1 MPKITDA
8 VTHENLVCPFCSLH
22 CDDIKLDLKDN
33 KLYLR
38 NEVPKSCKDKF
49 EKFNQKS
56 YQNQSSKIKGK
67 ICSNDEASNY
77 AKRLLSQSKETIIY
91 NSSSDVNITREL
103 LHSASKINAIIDHV
117 NSPIFLKNVG
127 IFQRRGYMAT
137 SLTEIKNKSDV
148 VILFSNKILNTY
160 PRLLEKFLVPKNS
173 FSINSK
179 NKKIYIIGDKKSNV
193 ADCKLK
199 DKRITFIDFNNKN
212 IPLLLDSL
220 MKRENISELNNTV
233 FSKLSNDIIKS
244 KYLSVLWATSEYSA
258 YKECDQIIHKI
269 SDYVV
274 AINEE
279 TRAGCLCLAGN
290 DGDVSAIQT
299 LGWMTGFPSRI
310 KFTGNYFE
318 YDKDTNNARHLIS
331 LNSCD
336 LVLHINVISEKKL
349 ILNKKQK
356 NIVIGRLS
364 TKFNIDPDV
373 FIPCGVPGIDYPG
386 HVFRTDN
393 VVSLPLTAVK
403 IPNLKSTQEI
413 LREII

>member
-1 MPKITDA
+1 MPKISDA

-103 LHSASKINAIIDHV
+103 LHSASKINAIIDHA

-199 DKRITFIDFNNKN
+199 DKRITFIEFNNKN

-220 MKRENISELNNTV
+220 MKKENISELNNTI

-274 AINEE
+274 AINEK

-336 LVLHINVISEKKL
+336 LVMHINVISEKKL
-349 ILNKKQK
+349 ILNKKHK

>member
-103 LHSASKINAIIDHV
+103 LHSASKINAIIDHA

-199 DKRITFIDFNNKN
+199 DKRITFINFNNKN

-393 VVSLPLTAVK
+393 VVSLPLSAVK

>member
-1 MPKITDA
+1 MPKITD
-8 VTHENLVCPFCSLH
+8 VMTHENLVCPFCSLH

-103 LHSASKINAIIDHV
+103 LHSASKINAIIDHA

-220 MKRENISELNNTV
+220 MKRENISELNNTI

-244 KYLSVLWATSEYSA
+244 KYLSVLWATSEYIA

-274 AINEE
+274 AINEK

-349 ILNKKQK
+349 ILNKKHK

>member
-103 LHSASKINAIIDHV
+103 LHSASKINAIIDHA

>member
-56 YQNQSSKIKGK
+56 YQNQNSKIKGK

-103 LHSASKINAIIDHV
+103 LHSASRINAIIDHT
-117 NSPIFLKNVG
+117 NSPIFLKNIG

-148 VILFSNKILNTY
+148 VILFSNKILNSY
-160 PRLLEKFLVPKNS
+160 PRLLEKFLLPKNS
-173 FSINSK
+173 FSVKSK

-193 ADCKLK
+193 TDCKLK
-199 DKRITFIDFNNKN
+199 DRRITFIDFNNKN

-220 MKRENISELNNTV
+220 MKRKNISELNNAI
-233 FSKLSNDIIKS
+233 FSKLSNDIVKS

-258 YKECDQIIHKI
+258 HKECDQIIHKI

-274 AINEE
+274 AINEK

-349 ILNKKQK
+349 ILNKKHK